1 MLQGY
6 LTTKFGF
13 RYHVAPGEVYNPR
26 SFYNHP
32 IQGNGSEMLR
42 HALIGICRSGI
53 ELNALIHDGLVVH
66 LDRKK
71 FRKQFLKVKKIM
83 EDASRKVLNDDKRT
97 NYMCPVDW
105 QIFRTGMIQEE
116 EEQLKWDR
124 IINIVKAN
132 TLGINPRVTPVN
144 ITPPQVHINKLN
156 IYNYDSL

>member
-13 RYHVAPGEVYNPR
+13 RYHVAPGEFYNPR
-26 SFYNHP
+26 TLYNFP
-32 IQGNGSEMLR
+32 IQSHGSEMLR
-42 HALIGICRSGI
+42 HALIKICRSGI

-97 NYMCPVDW
+97 NYICPVDW
-105 QIFRTGMIQEE
+105 QVFRTGMIQDVGKKEKP
-116 EEQLKWDR
+116 EQDKWDR
-124 IINIVKAN
+124 IINIVNSN
-132 TLGINPRVTPVN
+132 TLGIFQGNPS
-144 ITPPQVHINKLN
+144 Q
-156 IYNYDSL
+156 